1 MTFVEG
7 LKTVCNTITSYKK
20 GDSSMA
26 ALALAYEARSYST
39 GIVGRS
45 ICNARNHH
53 WVAENTGGE
62 AVGAG
67 ELFCAS
73 VAACAVNMVET
84 IADKEQ
90 RALDRM
96 EVSVAAYR
104 DADKPAGDVS
114 IYDAVRV
121 QFQMWNVTDDDARFL
136 VKTWK
141 QR

>member
-1 MTFVEG
+1 
-7 LKTVCNTITSYKK
+7 
-20 GDSSMA
+20 MA
-26 ALALAYEARSYST
+26 ELAMAYQARSHST

-53 WVAENTGGE
+53 WVAEISVGE

-73 VAACAVNMVET
+73 IAACAVNLVET
-84 IADKEQ
+84 IAGTEQ
-90 RALDRM
+90 RALESM
-96 EVSVAAYR
+96 EVNVAAYR
-104 DADKPAGDVS
+104 DMDKPAGDVS
-114 IYDAVRV
+114 LYDAVRI
-121 QFQMWNVTDDDARFL
+121 QFQMWGVSDDDARYL

>member
-1 MTFVEG
+1 
-7 LKTVCNTITSYKK
+7 
-20 GDSSMA
+20 MA
-26 ALALAYEARSYST
+26 ELALAYQARSYST

-73 VAACAVNMVET
+73 IAACAVNMVET
-84 IADKEQ
+84 IASSEP
-90 RALDRM
+90 RALDSM
-96 EVSVAAYR
+96 EVNVAVYR

-114 IYDAVRV
+114 LYDAVRI
-121 QFQMWNVTDDDARFL
+121 QFEMWGVDDDDARYL

>member
-1 MTFVEG
+1 
-7 LKTVCNTITSYKK
+7 
-20 GDSSMA
+20 MA
-26 ALALAYEARSYST
+26 ALALAYQARSYST

-53 WVAENTGGE
+53 WVAENTGGD

-73 VAACAVNMVET
+73 IAACAVNMVET
-84 IADKEQ
+84 IASTED
-90 RALDRM
+90 RALDSM

-104 DADKPAGDVS
+104 DADKPAGDLS
-114 IYDAVRV
+114 LYDAVRI
-121 QFQMWNVTDDDARFL
+121 QFRMWGVRDDDARFL